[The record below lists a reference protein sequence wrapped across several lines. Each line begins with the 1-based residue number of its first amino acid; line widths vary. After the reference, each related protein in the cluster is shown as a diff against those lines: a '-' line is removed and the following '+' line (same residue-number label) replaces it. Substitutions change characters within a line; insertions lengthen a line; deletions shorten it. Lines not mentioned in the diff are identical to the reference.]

1 VSERGAADYQTPS
14 CMKNPEQGVMVGSGT
29 VLLTIAFS
37 VVIINHYRTE
47 PASAFPAACC
57 GVSERTL

>member
-1 VSERGAADYQTPS
+1 VSDRGAADYQTPS

-37 VVIINHYRTE
+37 VVIINQY
-47 PASAFPAACC
+47 
-57 GVSERTL
+57 